1 MSTRK
6 KSRRVRQTKKNG
18 VRFKK
23 RFFFFLLLIL
33 AVAGTGLFFALSGKD
48 GGQKGDSKPKAPVE
62 LDVLCAGD
70 LVIHMDVIRAAQRSD
85 GTYNFEWP
93 FDSIKSYIGDA
104 DLAMCNLETTF
115 TGGNYSGY
123 PIFRCPDALAT
134 SLAAVGFDLITT
146 SSNHTFDTG
155 EDGMYRTIDILDQAG
170 LKIAGS
176 RPGTEV
182 PRYTMVRKKGVDIA
196 VVSYAYGG
204 NQEGTRDLNGNILT
218 KNGTDSINVF
228 SYDTFD
234 EDFKEI
240 RSTISAAREAGA
252 DIVIMYYHWG
262 DEYSTSSN
270 AAQQEIAQKTVDE
283 ADVDIIYGSH
293 PHVVQEKT
301 ILTKKDSKKEVPVY
315 YALGNLLSNQRR
327 ELVYNNQHVEEGV
340 MVNFHI
346 IYDPEKKKITSL
358 KDTAI
363 PYWVDKYSD
372 NGIKY
377 QLIPL
382 VDGYEN
388 SPILQKSGNMQLASN
403 ALSNINSILKG
414 E

>member
-1 MSTRK
+1 MATRVQK
-6 KSRRVRQTKKNG
+6 KKKG
-18 VRFKK
+18 PGRHFKTRFY
-23 RFFFFLLLIL
+23 LIILLIL
-33 AVAGTGLFFALSGKD
+33 VIGGVGLYFALP
-48 GGQKGDSKPKAPVE
+48 KGSDKPKDPKAGEEVQ
-62 LDVLCAGD
+62 LNILCAGD
-70 LVIHMDVIRAAQRSD
+70 LVIHMDVINAAKKSD

-93 FDSIKSYIGDA
+93 FDSVKPYIKDA

-123 PIFRCPDALAT
+123 PIFRCPDELAT

-146 SSNHTFDTG
+146 SSNHTFDGG
-155 EDGMYRTIDILDQAG
+155 EDGMYRTIQILDKAG

-176 RPGTEV
+176 RPDTKT
-182 PRYTMVRKKGVDIA
+182 PRYTIVKKKGVKIA

-204 NQEGTRDLNGNILT
+204 IQGDTRDLNGNPLS

-228 SYDTFD
+228 SYETFD

-240 RSTISAAREAGA
+240 KATVSAARKAGA

-262 DEYSTSSN
+262 DEYSTKASD
-270 AAQQEIAQKTVDE
+270 AQKKIAQKTVDE
-283 ADVDIIYGSH
+283 GDVDIIYGSH

-301 ILTKKDSKKEVPVY
+301 VLTKKGTDKKVTVY

-340 MVNFHI
+340 MVNFAI
-346 IYDPEKKKITSL
+346 TYDKGKKKITSI
-358 KDTAI
+358 KDTPI
-363 PYWVDKYSD
+363 PYWVDKYND
-372 NGIKY
+372 DGVKY
-377 QLIPL
+377 QIIPL

-388 SPILQKSGNMQLASN
+388 SPILAKSGHLSLATN
-403 ALSNINSILKG
+403 ALSNVNTILKG

>member
-1 MSTRK
+1 MRKRRK
-6 KSRRVRQTKKNG
+6 KPIFSKKKSSF
-18 VRFKK
+18 RFKK
-23 RFFFFLLLIL
+23 RFYLILLVVIL
-33 AVAGTGLFFALSGKD
+33 AVVGLVFALTGNDD
-48 GGQKGDSKPKAPVE
+48 GKPKPPPPGDPVS
-62 LDVLCAGD
+62 LNVLCAGD
-70 LVIHMDVIRAAQRSD
+70 LVIHMDVINAAKKSD

-93 FDSIKSYIGDA
+93 FDSVKSYIGDA
-104 DLAMCNLETTF
+104 DLALCNLETTF

-123 PIFRCPDALAT
+123 PIFRCPDELAT

-155 EDGMYRTIDILDQAG
+155 EDGMYRTIQVLDKAG
-170 LKIAGS
+170 LKVAGS
-176 RPGTEV
+176 RPDTET
-182 PRYTMVRKKGVDIA
+182 PRYTMVEKKGVKIA

-204 NQEGTRDLNGNILT
+204 NQGGTKDLNGNVLT
-218 KNGTDSINVF
+218 QNAVDSINVF
-228 SYDTFD
+228 SYETFD

-240 RSTISAAREAGA
+240 KATITAAKEAGA

-262 DEYSTSSN
+262 DEYNTKSN
-270 AAQQEIAQKTVDE
+270 ETQQKIAQKTVDE
-283 ADVDIIYGSH
+283 TEVDIIYGSH
-293 PHVVQEKT
+293 PHVVQEKA

-327 ELVYNNQHVEEGV
+327 HLVYDNQHVEEGV
-340 MVNFHI
+340 MVNFEI
-346 IYDPEKKKITSL
+346 TYDPEKKKITSL

-363 PYWVDKYSD
+363 PYWVDKYED

-382 VDGYEN
+382 VEGYEN
-388 SPILQKSGNMQLASN
+388 SPILAKSGNTQLATN
-403 ALSNINSILKG
+403 ALSNVNSILKG